1 MVLATLCEGS
11 GEMGTLKEQL
21 IEKGLSGTKKTKS
34 STENRDLDTKS
45 NKSVRKERLSEWE
58 LAELMGTNRPT
69 YGRKKGGA
77 YRQR

>member
-1 MVLATLCEGS
+1 MRTLQD
-11 GEMGTLKEQL
+11 QL
-21 IEKGLSGTKKTKS
+21 IEKGLSQPAGREKAQKSIKTKG
-34 STENRDLDTKS
+34 K
-45 NKSVRKERLSEWE
+45 RKERLTDRE